1 MSDLD
6 VVTTQCTD
14 TVHQLCPAKAQ
25 PDKELR
31 LKSSRLRQLLIC
43 RLLALFVMVLNA
55 HSQALFVAADPAA
68 KYTVLVYASISCILG
83 SIAIACLF
91 VYLFQEQLG
100 QQLEPFA
107 NKGKVLYCYVFISL
121 VPDFLGLL
129 LTCLLAQRL
138 RYNKYA
144 YTSNLLPA
152 GLSILNT
159 LINASV

>member
-1 MSDLD
+1 MIGVEAVKPLGNTSGDQSSSEEL
-6 VVTTQCTD
+6 Q
-14 TVHQLCPAKAQ
+14 A
-25 PDKELR
+25 DK
-31 LKSSRLRQLLIC
+31 LKQVINFKVKQLLVC

-83 SIAIACLF
+83 SIALACLF
-91 VYLFQEQLG
+91 VHFFQEQLG
-100 QQLEPFA
+100 NQLTPFA
-107 NKGKVLYCYVFISL
+107 HKGRVFYAFIFLSL

-129 LTCLLAQRL
+129 LTCLLANRL

-159 LINASV
+159 LINACV

>member
-1 MSDLD
+1 MSGLD
-6 VVTTQCTD
+6 TVTTHSTD
-14 TVHQLCPAKAQ
+14 AVHQLCHVKAQ
-25 PDKELR
+25 PDKEFR
-31 LKSSRLRQLLIC
+31 LKSTRLRHLLIY

-83 SIAIACLF
+83 PIAIACLF
-91 VYLFQEQLG
+91 VYRFQEQLG

-107 NKGKVLYCYVFISL
+107 DKGKVFYCYVFISL

-129 LTCLLAQRL
+129 LTCLLAHRL
-138 RYNKYA
+138 QYNKYA

-159 LINASV
+159 LISASV

>member
-1 MSDLD
+1 MSGLD
-6 VVTTQCTD
+6 VVTTHNTD
-14 TVHQLCPAKAQ
+14 TNDQLCLAKAQ
-25 PDKELR
+25 PDKNFT
-31 LKSSRLRQLLIC
+31 LKSTRLRQLLTC

-68 KYTVLVYASISCILG
+68 RYTVLVYASISCILG
-83 SIAIACLF
+83 SIAVACLF
-91 VYLFQEQLG
+91 VYLFREQLG

-107 NKGKVLYCYVFISL
+107 NKGKVFYWYIFVSL

-129 LTCLLAQRL
+129 LTCLLAHRL